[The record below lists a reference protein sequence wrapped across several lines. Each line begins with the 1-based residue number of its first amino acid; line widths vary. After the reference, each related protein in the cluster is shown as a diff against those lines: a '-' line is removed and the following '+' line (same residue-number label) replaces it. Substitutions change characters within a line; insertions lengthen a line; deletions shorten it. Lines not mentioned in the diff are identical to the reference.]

1 MWDQLKELS
10 NEERWK
16 ILEAI
21 FVYHSTWEILSMDR
35 MLNIVFISIRS
46 MLDRDREKYEDY
58 IEKQSENGKKWGRPK
73 KSDANPENP
82 PVILETHWNPT
93 KPKKADSASVSAIP
107 SDSPSDSPIA
117 RDIVSTETKIIK
129 NEYQE
134 NISYMRQQADSIRN
148 EILPDIPNFVK
159 QGQEEEWGKFILYW
173 TSPTSKWTL
182 ACEEALNWK
191 VKSFDIKRRFSF
203 WLSKKDKQVTNSSY
217 SQPKKTTVWVL
228 DK

>member
-1 MWDQLKELS
+1 MS
-10 NEERWK
+10 NEERLQVFDLLIRIWD
-16 ILEAI
+16 
-21 FVYHSTWEILSMDR
+21 WGEISPPD
-35 MLNIVFISIRS
+35 NIVWDVVQLIYGEWMNMESKS
-46 MLDRDREKYEDY
+46 KWKPEKSN
-58 IEKQSENGKKWGRPK
+58 INLCSEWPG
-73 KSDANPENP
+73 E
-82 PVILETHWNPT
+82 V
-93 KPKKADSASVSAIP
+93 VP
-107 SDSPSDSPIA
+107 SDPGTRVEYSRVEENRIEES
-117 RDIVSTETKIIK
+117 RNIVSTETKIIK

-217 SQPKKTTVWVL
+217 QPKKTTVWVL

>member
-1 MWDQLKELS
+1 
-10 NEERWK
+10 
-16 ILEAI
+16 
-21 FVYHSTWEILSMDR
+21 
-35 MLNIVFISIRS
+35 
-46 MLDRDREKYEDY
+46 
-58 IEKQSENGKKWGRPK
+58 
-73 KSDANPENP
+73 
-82 PVILETHWNPT
+82 
-93 KPKKADSASVSAIP
+93 
-107 SDSPSDSPIA
+107 
-117 RDIVSTETKIIK
+117 
-129 NEYQE
+129 
-134 NISYMRQQADSIRN
+134 MRQQADSIRN

-217 SQPKKTTVWVL
+217 QPKKTTVWVL

>member
-1 MWDQLKELS
+1 MS
-10 NEERWK
+10 NEERLQVFDLLIK
-16 ILEAI
+16 I
-21 FVYHSTWEILSMDR
+21 WDWGEISPPD
-35 MLNIVFISIRS
+35 NIVWDVVQLIYGEW
-46 MLDRDREKYEDY
+46 MNMEAKNGVKREKSS
-58 IEKQSENGKKWGRPK
+58 INLCSEWPG
-73 KSDANPENP
+73 E
-82 PVILETHWNPT
+82 V
-93 KPKKADSASVSAIP
+93 VP
-107 SDSPSDSPIA
+107 SDPGTRVEYSRVEENRIEES
-117 RDIVSTETKIIK
+117 RNIVSTETKIIK

-217 SQPKKTTVWVL
+217 QPKKTTVWVL